1 MKSLRTVALKTEWF
15 FTFDLFCFL
24 LAGLYS
30 YWAMPWI
37 SSTYVCSG
45 SFFCFVL
52 LLVHYLMLL
61 LWHSAWINAICP
73 MWQIL

>member
-24 LAGLYS
+24 FAGMYS

-45 SFFCFVL
+45 SFFL
-52 LLVHYLMLL
+52 LCSVAGTLFDA
-61 LWHSAWINAICP
+61 SALALC
-73 MWQIL
+73 LD